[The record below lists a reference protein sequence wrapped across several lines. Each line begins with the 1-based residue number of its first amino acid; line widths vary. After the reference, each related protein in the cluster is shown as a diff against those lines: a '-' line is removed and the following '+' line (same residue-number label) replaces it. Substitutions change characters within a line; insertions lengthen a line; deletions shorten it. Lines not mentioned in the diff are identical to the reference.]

1 VIELEDDMSGY
12 LEDGKWHEGW
22 YETGKT
28 SGEFVRTTSRFRNW
42 ITADGLSGYPAEPGR
57 YHLYVSLA
65 CPWAH
70 RTLIARVLKGL
81 EDVISVSVVEPVMT
95 QGWSFSEA
103 LPDHLNGFQYLHQV
117 YAASDASYS
126 GRVLVPVLWDKKT
139 RTIVSNES
147 SEILRMFNEAFAD
160 FSRND
165 VDLYPAALRAQI
177 DEVNS
182 FVYDNINNGVY
193 RCGFATEQAAYERAF
208 KRLFS
213 ALDRVEGDLE
223 HREWLASDQPTE
235 ADWRLFTTLVR
246 FDAVYFGHFK
256 CNRNRIEDF
265 PNLSRLLHT
274 LYRVPGIAATVNM
287 DHIKRHY
294 YMSHAHINPT
304 RVVPLGPSLKFMA
317 DVAHDDSPGQAI
329 GRQPP
334 A

>member
-1 VIELEDDMSGY
+1 MSGY
-12 LEDGKWHEGW
+12 LENGEWHEGW

-28 SGEFVRTTSRFRNW
+28 AGEFVRTTSRFRNW
-42 ITADGLSGYPAEPGR
+42 ITADGASGYRAEPGR

-81 EDVISVSVVEPVMT
+81 DDAISVSVVEPVMT

-103 LPDHLNGFQYLHQV
+103 LPDHLHGFQYLHQV
-117 YAASDASYS
+117 YAAGDAGYS

-147 SEILRMFNEAFAD
+147 SEILRMFNEAFAA
-160 FSRND
+160 FAKSD

-177 DEVNS
+177 DEVNA

-213 ALDRVEGDLE
+213 ALDRVEDDLGQ
-223 HREWLASDQPTE
+223 RAWLAGEQPTE

-265 PNLSRLLHT
+265 PSLSRFLRT
-274 LYRVPGIAATVNM
+274 LYRVPGIEATVNM

-304 RVVPLGPSLKFMA
+304 RVVPIGPRLKFMEDAA
-317 DVAHDDSPGQAI
+317 DADSL
-329 GRQPP
+329 GRTLGG
-334 A
+334 